1 MSESVV
7 SPGRLPGRLS
17 ACGVALSTALSFH
30 YLCSWSVLLSVGDVD
45 FLWVFLAVLCS
56 VQVALFSNSEW
67 FSVVSLY
74 SDMVDSA
81 LSTLHLDWLADS
93 GRSTLPLSYSLSL
106 LACES
111 LGRSCFDLRLL
122 PLFGILFF
130 GFSQSGSC
138 DVGFA

>member
-1 MSESVV
+1 M
-7 SPGRLPGRLS
+7 G
-17 ACGVALSTALSFH
+17 
-30 YLCSWSVLLSVGDVD
+30 
-45 FLWVFLAVLCS
+45 FLAVLCS